1 MGKRQNIS
9 PFDDQD
15 TSDAEGKKIEKNYRG
30 SGVEN
35 RKIRKIKKNIQDI
48 FHEHHWEKVGFDRKT

>member
-15 TSDAEGKKIEKNYRG
+15 TSDAEGKKIK
-30 SGVEN
+30 
-35 RKIRKIKKNIQDI
+35 KIKKNIQDI
-48 FHEHHWEKVGFDRKT
+48 MHEYHWEKVGFDRKT